1 MKIMNGNLGKPW
13 QLIHFVSSRPDHFF
27 HSELLFGLHEFP
39 VDADGHIG
47 IDAAKENLRGVD
59 RVVPVKFENNLEFRL
74 RWSIIEGRQEGSS
87 LLFVVRNNVLVHDR
101 HSGMIKQ
108 PRRPRRDRDPNGAV
122 GAAYPTPR
130 RGAVTNGPVQIY
142 HLGIWFN
149 TPEDATAAGCKGVVP
164 TNFTSNHRAG
174 PQILNTGTF
183 PNDAGPLLQLQ

>member
-13 QLIHFVSSRPDHFF
+13 QLIHFVSSRLDHFF

-122 GAAYPTPR
+122 GADISKSLATRAAAAQGRDLPWRLLSSYR
-130 RGAVTNGPVQIY
+130 RARAHP
-142 HLGIWFN
+142 
-149 TPEDATAAGCKGVVP
+149 
-164 TNFTSNHRAG
+164 HR
-174 PQILNTGTF
+174 
-183 PNDAGPLLQLQ
+183 PNDPLQRWPCAHLT

>member
-101 HSGMIKQ
+101 SNNLDG
-108 PRRPRRDRDPNGAV
+108 RDAIATQTERSAPTFQSLSPPERQLRKGEISPGACFL
-122 GAAYPTPR
+122 
-130 RGAVTNGPVQIY
+130 VTVEHVHI
-142 HLGIWFN
+142 H
-149 TPEDATAAGCKGVVP
+149 TVP
-164 TNFTSNHRAG
+164 TIRF
-174 PQILNTGTF
+174 
-183 PNDAGPLLQLQ
+183 NDGLALT